1 MKQFSY
7 FQQLSL
13 QFEVVFLVFFVIIVD
28 GFFIIHIARRLS
40 GFDGVFR
47 FGASRFR
54 SFFADA
60 FFFGAGRFAQ
70 NLKSF
75 LFGLGLMF
83 LGQFFLITF
92 FQNSSFTG
100 FFAFFL
106 NCPCDVFFLGRC
118 GRRFGFRLG
127 FGGCF

>member
-47 FGASRFR
+47 FGAFP
-54 SFFADA
+54 FP
-60 FFFGAGRFAQ
+60 
-70 NLKSF
+70 KF
-75 LFGLGLMF
+75 L
-83 LGQFFLITF
+83 
-92 FQNSSFTG
+92 
-100 FFAFFL
+100 
-106 NCPCDVFFLGRC
+106 R
-118 GRRFGFRLG
+118 
-127 FGGCF
+127 